1 MIKHIKSIISIMAIF
16 LVVLIVYNTF
26 FRPNVSKN
34 VLNEQLTFQN
44 INSSPH
50 YQLGDLIEVN
60 GEKIIYNGLID
71 KGDKLLVDV
80 TVVNDDAKF
89 KLLYED
95 YTLVLGYHDKAILE
109 DNYDYLD
116 GQAYFKTKGL
126 KSEYNQIIIQSN
138 SDASELYVIDV
149 K

>member
-60 GEKIIYNGLID
+60 GEK
-71 KGDKLLVDV
+71 
-80 TVVNDDAKF
+80 
-89 KLLYED
+89 
-95 YTLVLGYHDKAILE
+95 
-109 DNYDYLD
+109 
-116 GQAYFKTKGL
+116 
-126 KSEYNQIIIQSN
+126 
-138 SDASELYVIDV
+138 
-149 K
+149 